1 MQGMPVFK
9 EALSKAYSPE
19 YGRSL
24 DPDSEIS
31 VTTGATE
38 GLLSSIMAFVEP
50 GDEVILMEPV
60 FDLYTSEVSDH
71 LPMADWACRYVYLIE
86 LAGGIVRYIPIHPP
100 NGADS
105 VATSGNHWYAD
116 MRELESAISSKTKM
130 LVSQHIP
137 IANL

>member
-19 YGRSL
+19 YGRNL

-50 GDEVILMEPV
+50 GDEVILLEPV
-60 FDLYTSEVSDH
+60 FDLYAGKVSNH
-71 LPMADWACRYVYLIE
+71 LS
-86 LAGGIVRYIPIHPP
+86 
-100 NGADS
+100 NG
-105 VATSGNHWYAD
+105 
-116 MRELESAISSKTKM
+116 
-130 LVSQHIP
+130 
-137 IANL
+137 